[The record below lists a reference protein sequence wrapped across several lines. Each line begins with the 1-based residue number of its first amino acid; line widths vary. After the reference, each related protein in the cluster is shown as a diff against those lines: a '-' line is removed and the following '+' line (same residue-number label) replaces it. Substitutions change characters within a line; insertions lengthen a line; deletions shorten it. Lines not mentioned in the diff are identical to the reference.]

1 MTHRLRLAAPLLAA
15 LLPVLLAGSGG
26 EPAAETWGPEPAAPA
41 TSRGEPAA
49 ETWGPEPAAPATSGG
64 EPAAETWGPEP
75 AAPATS
81 GGEPA
86 AETWGPEAAAPAAGN
101 AKAAGATGAQAAA
114 PAPDTVVD
122 LRDLFAA
129 GLFVD
134 DRNGDSLPDFVDG
147 RIVLAAES
155 TPAEAGAAADLAARL
170 GYETTATD
178 LGRAARI
185 GDPVAGPVLLV
196 GDEAAGSAGIDAAAV
211 RSTLAPGQGALSR
224 VGPSPAYPF
233 GGVALVG
240 YDATGLLAA
249 SAYLAGRYP
258 AVWGVDGSTWASLSA
273 AADTFAAV
281 ASPDL
286 APRLTRIV
294 VDAARPGVA
303 RAEMAVAASDAAA
316 RGALLAAL
324 AGEPAD
330 TTADDSD
337 ADDPLQPL
345 RIRDLHRLEWHV
357 VGAGADTVVAVRPEE
372 PWSPSNGS
380 AYRPPSTPPFSL
392 VDLYTVDGLYR
403 DTNQDLVPDESRAS
417 LSLAS
422 GAVADG
428 VVDLATRIG
437 LETAGIRLPLAR
449 VGGQEDDPTAR
460 GFPILVGPGHH
471 ARRAL
476 AADGGMPGDDGAPGT
491 GFALLL
497 DRSFGLGEP
506 EERRGGLVVDGADA
520 DGVSAALDWLA
531 GRAPY
536 LWSHGKGQVRL
547 ADLQTEIRRFL
558 QARKAPGQVALA
570 LAKLGTW
577 MDRDAESGAAPRR
590 VEVEL
595 VAEDAPEG
603 LAAVAEATI
612 RERFTDAD
620 IAVDTWSS
628 GFGQGDTIF
637 VQEWAIPWE
646 VDDARARLEA
656 EVYPAVRPGAPASVE
671 LRVSEPP
678 AIRARL
684 ADEIRTRLAEA
695 GADPVDVHVFSAYKQ
710 GYSWLEDRVLP
721 ELREV
726 DAERIEIT
734 YHTLD
739 ESDEIRWQ
747 TIAADTRWLQ
757 ELYPVDA
764 VLAREL
770 ALSDSAI
777 TFTPTRT
784 ADPIYT
790 VTARNAAGTVVF
802 EDAFTPRY
810 VVRPFFDLFPEY
822 EQVRVTTG
830 WLHAAIGGETVL
842 DERVVTDPERFWDRL
857 QTETYAEIV
866 DYVLDTQDGAPSPAN
881 APFFDEFHIDLR
893 LSEPDYRIGVDE
905 EVISS
910 LEALHED
917 IYFETLTLFDLI
929 GSRYQTSQPY
939 PGRVLP
945 WIDPSGAGQP
955 GQARLSLNGKE
966 RAGAEL
972 LVRTWTDDAAAPRV
986 RRYGL
991 GPLPVDPP
999 RIVGVGVDAGADGLR
1014 TLVAR
1019 VEVPDSVDRFREFE
1033 GRSSEA
1039 GIDAQFMNAE
1049 LLDAMVAALRTL
1061 HAAGLFTDALSWDR
1075 VAELVIDVRV
1085 EDAPGAGRRAG
1096 VPRSPNPASTDAPR
1110 LVADGW
1116 SGDGSPLVQWDTP
1129 IPPAENDTVLARLAT
1144 FPQATVYHMTNSFL
1158 GQPIWAVDLLPPHD
1172 AGYVSQAKLN
1182 ALKPT
1187 LFISGRQHANEV
1199 SSTSHILRLA
1209 ELLVTDS
1216 SYTALLDDVNVVLHP
1231 ITNPDGARLAVEMQE
1246 VTPDFMLHAGYLGA
1260 LGVDATSGERDDDAL
1275 YPESQVRRRI
1285 RETWLP
1291 DVYINMHGYPSH
1303 EWVQYF
1309 AGYSAWVRSRRG
1321 GQRSWWAPRGWF
1333 IPGLSIVEDDDEAEY
1348 GDAQWAV
1355 LDSIAAAITGE
1366 PEVEAM
1372 NRRLYARYRKYGVQ
1386 DRDDFT
1392 EFFHEGILVNL
1403 RPRGPQS
1410 IGQGLYSPRITWFST
1425 TTEAPDETARGDWL
1439 ELVATAG
1446 LAHSSALLRYLA
1458 GGTFEMEREVEADAG
1473 GVVRKASRVKPVLPG
1488 G

>member
-15 LLPVLLAGSGG
+15 LLPVLMAGTGG
-26 EPAAETWGPEPAAPA
+26 KPAPWA
-41 TSRGEPAA
+41 GEAVA
-49 ETWGPEPAAPATSGG
+49 D
-64 EPAAETWGPEP
+64 
-75 AAPATS
+75 
-81 GGEPA
+81 
-86 AETWGPEAAAPAAGN
+86 
-101 AKAAGATGAQAAA
+101 AA
-114 PAPDTVVD
+114 PAPVAADTVSD
-122 LRDLFAA
+122 LRDLFAG

-147 RIVLAAES
+147 RIVLPAEPA
-155 TPAEAGAAADLAARL
+155 PAEAAAAANLAARL

-185 GDPVAGPVLLV
+185 GEPVAGPVLLV
-196 GDEAAGSAGIDAAAV
+196 GDEAAGSAGIDAAGV
-211 RSTLAPGQGALSR
+211 RATLAPGQGALGH

-258 AVWGVDGSTWASLSA
+258 AAWGVDGPTWADLAA
-273 AADTFAAV
+273 AADTFAA
-281 ASPDL
+281 AAAPDL
-286 APRLTRIV
+286 APRLDRIV

-303 RAEMAVAASDAAA
+303 RAEVVVAVGDAGTRA
-316 RGALLAAL
+316 ALLAAL
-324 AGEPAD
+324 TGEAAD
-330 TTADDSD
+330 TADDASD
-337 ADDPLQPL
+337 ADDPLDPL
-345 RIRDLHRLEWHV
+345 RLRDVHRLDWHV
-357 VGAGADTVVAVRPEE
+357 SGAGADTVVSIRPDE
-372 PWSPSNGS
+372 PWSPSTGN
-380 AYRPPSTPPFSL
+380 AYRPPATPPFSL
-392 VDLYTVDGLYR
+392 VDLYSIDGLYR
-403 DTNQDLVPDESRAS
+403 DTNQDLVPDESRVS
-417 LSLAS
+417 MSLAS
-422 GAVADG
+422 GAVAHG

-449 VGGQEDDPTAR
+449 VGGQEDDPTTA
-460 GFPILVGPGHH
+460 GFPLLVGPGHH

-476 AADGGMPGDDGAPGT
+476 EADGGMPGDDGGPGT

-497 DRSFGLGEP
+497 DRSFGLGDP
-506 EERRGGLVVDGADA
+506 DERRGGLIVDGADA

-536 LWSHGKGQVRL
+536 LWSHGKGELRL
-547 ADLQTEIRRFL
+547 ADVQTEIRRFL
-558 QARKAPGQVALA
+558 QARKAPGQAALA
-570 LAKLGTW
+570 LAKLGRW
-577 MDRDAESGAAPRR
+577 MDRDVEDGAAPAR

-595 VAEDAPEG
+595 VAEDAPPG
-603 LAAVAEATI
+603 LTDLAEAAVRA
-612 RERFTDAD
+612 RFGEVE
-620 IAVDTWSS
+620 VDVETWSS

-637 VQEWAIPWE
+637 VQEWSLPWE

-656 EVYPAVRPGAPASVE
+656 EVYPAARSGAPASVE
-671 LRVSEPP
+671 VRVSEPP
-678 AIRARL
+678 EIRAEFAEEIRARL
-684 ADEIRTRLAEA
+684 VQA
-695 GADPVDVHVFSAYKQ
+695 GADPVEVHVLSAYKQ
-710 GYSWLEDRVLP
+710 GYSWVEDRVLP
-721 ELREV
+721 RLRTV
-726 DAERIEIT
+726 DAQRIEIT

-739 ESDEIRWQ
+739 ESEEIRWQ

-784 ADPIYT
+784 ASPIYT
-790 VTARNAAGTVVF
+790 VTARDAAGAVVF

-830 WLHAAIGGETVL
+830 WVHAEIGGETVL

-857 QTETYAEIV
+857 QTETFAEIV

-893 LSEPDYRIGVDE
+893 LSEPDHRIGIDE

-955 GQARLSLNGKE
+955 GEARLSLTGKE

-972 LVRTWTDDAAAPRV
+972 VVRTWTDGDAAPRV

-999 RIVGVGVDAGADGLR
+999 RIVGVGVEAGADGLR

-1019 VEVPDSVDRFREFE
+1019 VEVPDSVDRFREFD

-1049 LLDAMVAALRTL
+1049 LLDDMVAALRTM
-1061 HAAGLFTDALSWDR
+1061 HGAGLFTEALSWDR

-1085 EDAPGAGRRAG
+1085 EDAPGAGRRARI
-1096 VPRSPNPASTDAPR
+1096 PRSGDPASTEAPR
-1110 LVADGW
+1110 LMAEGW
-1116 SGDGSPLVQWDTP
+1116 SWDGSPLVQWDTP

-1158 GQPIWAVDLLPPHD
+1158 GQPIWALDLLPPHD
-1172 AGYVSQAKLN
+1172 ARYVSQAKLN

-1216 SYTALLDDVNVVLHP
+1216 SYAALLDDVNVVLHP

-1246 VTPDFMLHAGYLGA
+1246 VTPDFMLHAGYLGS
-1260 LGVDATSGERDDDAL
+1260 LGVDATSGERDDDPI

-1333 IPGLSIVEDDDEAEY
+1333 IPGLSIVEDDDEPEY
-1348 GDAQWAV
+1348 GEAQWAV

-1366 PEVEAM
+1366 PEVDAM
-1372 NRRLYARYRKYGVQ
+1372 NRRMYARYRKYGVQ

-1403 RPRGPQS
+1403 RLRGPES
-1410 IGQGLYSPRITWFST
+1410 IGQGLYSSRITWFST

-1458 GGTFEMEREVEADAG
+1458 AGTFEMEREVDADAG
-1473 GVVRKASRVKPVLPG
+1473 GVVRKAARVKPVLPG